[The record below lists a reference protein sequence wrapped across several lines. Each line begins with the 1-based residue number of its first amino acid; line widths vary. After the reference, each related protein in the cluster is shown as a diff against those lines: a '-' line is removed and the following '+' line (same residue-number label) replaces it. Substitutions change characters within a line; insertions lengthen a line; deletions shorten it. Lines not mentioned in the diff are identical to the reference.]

1 MTSLELVLLGGFQAG
16 VAGHVID
23 IAGRK
28 ERALLAVLA
37 MPPGEPRSREKLAG
51 LLWSDRSD
59 KQARDS
65 LKQALL
71 RLRKSFGSLYPLP
84 MVTDR
89 ASVTLNAEIT
99 VDVQEFE
106 QLVAGGTLDG
116 LARATELYRGDL
128 LEGLDVRDP
137 AFEEW
142 LLFER
147 QRLRDHARDAL
158 ARLVAHH
165 MVAGASEQA
174 SVPARRLLALDPL
187 HESAHR
193 ALMQIYAQQGQTA
206 LALRQYQL
214 CWDALQRELGVK
226 PEAETERLY
235 QSIQEKRRARQI
247 HAKARPVGIAAETS
261 SLLDAP
267 LAESSRPALPLPD
280 KPSIAVLPFQ
290 NMSDDV
296 NQEYFADGVVQEITT
311 ALSRFRQLF
320 VIAGSSSF
328 TYKGRAIDV
337 KQICHELGVRY
348 VLEGSV
354 RRASNRV
361 RITAQLINATT
372 GAYLWADRLDGALEE
387 IFDLQDRV
395 AVTIVG
401 AIAPK
406 VEQAEIERA
415 RFKPTDSLD
424 AYDCYMRGM
433 ASLYQWTSDSLSTAL
448 KLFYKAIEL
457 DPDFASAYGMA
468 AWCYIRRLAEGDIID
483 RARERAE
490 TERLARQAAR
500 LGKDDA
506 LALSAGG
513 FALVRFVGEYDAGIG
528 LIDRA
533 LTLNPNLSTAWFF
546 SGWARMWNG
555 EPELAINHEEHAM
568 RLSPLDP
575 QCSVMWAAI
584 AFAHFCAGR
593 FEDACLWAT
602 RSLQETPN
610 FLSALR
616 IAAAGNALSGRLVEA
631 QKAVMCIRE
640 TAPTL
645 RVSNVKD
652 WASFR
657 RPEDLTRLENG
668 LRQAGLPE

>member
-16 VAGHVID
+16 VAGHVIN

-165 MVAGASEQA
+165 MVGGASEQA
-174 SVPARRLLALDPL
+174 SVAARRLLALDPL

-214 CWDALQRELGVK
+214 CCDALQRELGVK
-226 PEAETERLY
+226 PEPETEGLY
-235 QSIQEKRRARQI
+235 QSIQEKRRARQM

-267 LAESSRPALPLPD
+267 LAESSRPALPLP
-280 KPSIAVLPFQ
+280 
-290 NMSDDV
+290 
-296 NQEYFADGVVQEITT
+296 
-311 ALSRFRQLF
+311 
-320 VIAGSSSF
+320 
-328 TYKGRAIDV
+328 
-337 KQICHELGVRY
+337 
-348 VLEGSV
+348 
-354 RRASNRV
+354 
-361 RITAQLINATT
+361 
-372 GAYLWADRLDGALEE
+372 
-387 IFDLQDRV
+387 
-395 AVTIVG
+395 
-401 AIAPK
+401 
-406 VEQAEIERA
+406 
-415 RFKPTDSLD
+415 
-424 AYDCYMRGM
+424 
-433 ASLYQWTSDSLSTAL
+433 
-448 KLFYKAIEL
+448 
-457 DPDFASAYGMA
+457 
-468 AWCYIRRLAEGDIID
+468 
-483 RARERAE
+483 
-490 TERLARQAAR
+490 
-500 LGKDDA
+500 
-506 LALSAGG
+506 
-513 FALVRFVGEYDAGIG
+513 
-528 LIDRA
+528 
-533 LTLNPNLSTAWFF
+533 
-546 SGWARMWNG
+546 
-555 EPELAINHEEHAM
+555 
-568 RLSPLDP
+568 
-575 QCSVMWAAI
+575 
-584 AFAHFCAGR
+584 
-593 FEDACLWAT
+593 
-602 RSLQETPN
+602 
-610 FLSALR
+610 
-616 IAAAGNALSGRLVEA
+616 
-631 QKAVMCIRE
+631 
-640 TAPTL
+640 
-645 RVSNVKD
+645 
-652 WASFR
+652 
-657 RPEDLTRLENG
+657 
-668 LRQAGLPE
+668 